1 MRWLD
6 GITNSMDMSFSKL
19 WELVMDREAQHAA
32 VHGVVKSWTRLS
44 NWTELKAWVT
54 YGSMDPQQYLYSCF
68 PHRIQGHSSETLIYT
83 DIFVSAPNIPK
94 VYDSMMPIIPM
105 ILSKNKMEKK
115 NQKAKISTVTL
126 QSFTLEWLRIPWL
139 PDWMFQN
146 PHKSPKEHEH
156 RGICSRN
163 SVPRYLIWD
172 CNTWLLF
179 HR

>member
-1 MRWLD
+1 
-6 GITNSMDMSFSKL
+6 
-19 WELVMDREAQHAA
+19 
-32 VHGVVKSWTRLS
+32 
-44 NWTELKAWVT
+44 
-54 YGSMDPQQYLYSCF
+54 MDPQQYLYSCF

-139 PDWMFQN
+139 PD
-146 PHKSPKEHEH
+146 
-156 RGICSRN
+156 
-163 SVPRYLIWD
+163 
-172 CNTWLLF
+172 
-179 HR
+179 